1 MQEASGLGDIS
12 LTGRYWIFAPESRHN
27 VSLGLGV
34 KAPTGEYD
42 ATQEYANIDGTNRAV
57 KAVDQSVQPGDG
69 GWGILFDLQAFK
81 QYSKATLFASGT
93 YLSNPRDT
101 NGTPSILVGL
111 GLGNNPDFARE
122 GILVNSVT
130 DSYLVR
136 MGAVMPIGKTG
147 LGASLA
153 YRIEG
158 LPRYDLIGDSHGWR
172 RPGHEMFI
180 EPGIA
185 YTKGGTTWSLN
196 VPIGFYRNREP
207 NPYSG
212 REGDATF
219 PDYILLTGV
228 SYRF

>member
-1 MQEASGLGDIS
+1 
-12 LTGRYWIFAPESRHN
+12 
-27 VSLGLGV
+27 
-34 KAPTGEYD
+34 
-42 ATQEYANIDGTNRAV
+42 
-57 KAVDQSVQPGDG
+57 
-69 GWGILFDLQAFK
+69 
-81 QYSKATLFASGT
+81 
-93 YLSNPRDT
+93 
-101 NGTPSILVGL
+101 
-111 GLGNNPDFARE
+111 
-122 GILVNSVT
+122 
-130 DSYLVR
+130 
-136 MGAVMPIGKTG
+136 MGAVVPLGKSG

-185 YTKGGTTWSLN
+185 YTKGSSTWSLN